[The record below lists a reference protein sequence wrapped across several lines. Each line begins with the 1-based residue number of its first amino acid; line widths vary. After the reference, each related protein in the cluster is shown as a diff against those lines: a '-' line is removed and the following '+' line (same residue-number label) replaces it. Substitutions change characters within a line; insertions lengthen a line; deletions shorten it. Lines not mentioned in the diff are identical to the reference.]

1 MTVKVAP
8 VFPASAPLTRN
19 PKVPQKYRPVLWEQH
34 LLPTVAEN
42 LATLLGIAVGFLPE
56 SIVGAP
62 FERRKF
68 PAQSGWALARF
79 RINLLDEQVPA
90 YLLQPLAEAL
100 DWGAIG
106 LRRPAATREA
116 PVVGKDGVQL
126 SEAQEMDLAAY
137 HEVCNVVTCG
147 VLARA
152 WRNKLERPLYILLDG
167 VEAVT
172 PEQFPAEL
180 EQGSGSSC
188 RRASATASGR
198 LSRSRGSRPSMR
210 SRRSGFLS
218 CRNLWPWR
226 RFGVH
231 RTGERRTKQHGSR
244 VRASGSNED
253 RGVAT

>member
-172 PEQFPAEL
+172 PEQFPADL
-180 EQGSGSSC
+180 EQGKWLILQ
-188 RRASATASGR
+188 ASFGYSERPVKPVKGQPPQYEKQTVWLFVVPESLALAALWGAPDGREKDKTAWLMS
-198 LSRSRGSRPSMR
+198 
-210 SRRSGFLS
+210 
-218 CRNLWPWR
+218 
-226 RFGVH
+226 
-231 RTGERRTKQHGSR
+231 TGQWK
-244 VRASGSNED
+244 
-253 RGVAT
+253 